1 MPEVTRRTASE
12 TQTEGYIVQTQTPT
26 ATYVYEFDIVDE
38 EEGVVEA
45 VARRKS
51 GENGIEM
58 LEADYTE
65 SVAEA
70 LADLGYEIQSG

>member
-38 EEGVVEA
+38 DEGVVEA

-51 GENGIEM
+51 GEDGIEM
-58 LEADYTE
+58 LEPDYTE

-70 LADLGYEIQSG
+70 LAEVGYEIQ